1 MLFACCMYTVVS
13 KSAVVFPKSENKNP
27 NFGGSADV

>member
-1 MLFACCMYTVVS
+1 MLFACCIYTVVS
-13 KSAVVFPKSENKNP
+13 KSAVVFQSENKNP